1 MARCKKTCIG
11 ERNRRISILRR
22 NLIASNSDS
31 AEPVLSYETVFSV
44 RAKIKTNGGT
54 NEWSRVKVGDLDA
67 SHTINIAHT
76 RVAFDARDRVR
87 DGSGNLYAILKIE
100 NVNEQDDELN
110 IYCARVGDENKAIAA

>member
-1 MARCKKTCIG
+1 MARCKKTCLG
-11 ERNRRISILRR
+11 EMNRRISVIRR

-31 AEPVLSYETVFSV
+31 AEPVLAYATVFSV
-44 RAKIKTNGGT
+44 RAAIKTNGGT

-67 SHTINIAHT
+67 SHTMTIKHT
-76 RVAFDARDRVR
+76 RVSFDSRDRVR

-100 NVNEQDDELN
+100 NVNEQDNELK